1 VQTKKQQMKWQT
13 FSFCF
18 FFSFFLSF
26 SFPFSFLIMAQIR
39 GKKAAAQ
46 KDSWKVNRL
55 ILGAFKTAV

>member
-13 FSFCF
+13 FSFSF
-18 FFSFFLSF
+18 FFFFLSF

-39 GKKAAAQ
+39 KKEAAAQ